1 MAGEL
6 QLMSSGPQE
15 KFFTLDPDYSHFLES
30 FKKHTNFSNEY
41 VDLDPENEADFGSTV
56 KFKIPQNQ
64 GDLLKTLS
72 LKVTLP
78 EINLSAGCYIE
89 SAGHALI
96 EHVDLIIG
104 GKVIQRLTSD
114 WLQIYSEHFVTQT
127 KQNALEELIGK
138 FPERTAHIRVSNPLI
153 AARNALGNEADI
165 SFFVD
170 LPFYFYNHPELAIP
184 LCAINRQE
192 VEVEFKLRTAQEIVI
207 LTSGDYADISQQN
220 PQPKI
225 KDFQLCAEVVHVD
238 CEERIKMQKS
248 KRDYLITQIQQNV
261 FDIASGVNTGQFKL
275 DFVNPVKEL
284 YFVVHR
290 YGSNVNATG
299 GYAVGTNLPT
309 IANSNFEGNFVTPF
323 DYDGLLEETGNK
335 YILWENLDHLTLTLD
350 GQEIITKDTGTMT
363 FLKAVQAAIHHSKT
377 QLIRRFYSYSFALQP
392 EEWYPTGQVNF
403 SLVKEQIL
411 NLSLTP
417 CIDFPRQVRV
427 YAVNYNILRVGEG
440 TAKTIFDLKY

>member
-1 MAGEL
+1 
-6 QLMSSGPQE
+6 
-15 KFFTLDPDYSHFLES
+15 
-30 FKKHTNFSNEY
+30 
-41 VDLDPENEADFGSTV
+41 
-56 KFKIPQNQ
+56 
-64 GDLLKTLS
+64 
-72 LKVTLP
+72 
-78 EINLSAGCYIE
+78 
-89 SAGHALI
+89 
-96 EHVDLIIG
+96 
-104 GKVIQRLTSD
+104 
-114 WLQIYSEHFVTQT
+114 
-127 KQNALEELIGK
+127 LIGK
-138 FPERTAHIRVSNPLI
+138 FPERTAHRRVSNRLI
-153 AARNALGNEADI
+153 VARNALGNTEDI

-207 LTSGDYADISQQN
+207 QIDGNKADISQQT
-220 PQPKI
+220 QPKI

-248 KRDYLITQIQQNV
+248 RRDYLITQIQQNV

-284 YFVVHR
+284 YFVIQR
-290 YGSNVNATG
+290 QGS
-299 GYAVGTNLPT
+299 VGTDE
-309 IANSNFEGNFVTPF
+309 FEFVTPF
-323 DYDGLLEETGNK
+323 DYDGILEETGNK

-350 GQEIITKDTGTMT
+350 GQEIITRDTGTMT

-411 NLSLTP
+411 NLSLNP
-417 CIDFPRQVRV
+417 CTGYSRQVRV

>member
-78 EINLSAGCYIE
+78 SITTSGVCYQE

-127 KQNALEELIGK
+127 KQIALEELIGK
-138 FPERTAHIRVSNPLI
+138 FPERTAHRRVSNRLI
-153 AARNALGNEADI
+153 VARNALGNTEDI

-207 LTSGDYADISQQN
+207 QTNGNKADISQQN

-248 KRDYLITQIQQNV
+248 RRDYLITQIQQNV
-261 FDIASGVNTGQFKL
+261 FDIASGVNTGQFKI

-284 YFVVHR
+284 YFVIQR
-290 YGSNVNATG
+290 QGS
-299 GYAVGTNLPT
+299 VGTDE
-309 IANSNFEGNFVTPF
+309 FEFVTPF
-323 DYDGLLEETGNK
+323 DYDGILEETGNK
-335 YILWENLDHLTLTLD
+335 YILWENLDNLTLTLD
-350 GQEIITKDTGTMT
+350 GQEIITRDTGTMT

-411 NLSLTP
+411 NLSLNP
-417 CIDFPRQVRV
+417 CTGYSRQVRV

>member
-78 EINLSAGCYIE
+78 SITTSGVCYQE

-127 KQNALEELIGK
+127 KQIALEELIGK
-138 FPERTAHIRVSNPLI
+138 FPERTAHRRVSNRLI
-153 AARNALGNEADI
+153 VARNALGNTQDI

-207 LTSGDYADISQQN
+207 KIDGSKADVSGLTL
-220 PQPKI
+220 KI

-248 KRDYLITQIQQNV
+248 RRDYLITQIQQNV

-284 YFVVHR
+284 YFVIQR
-290 YGSNVNATG
+290 QGS
-299 GYAVGTNLPT
+299 VGTDE
-309 IANSNFEGNFVTPF
+309 FEFVTPF
-323 DYDGLLEETGNK
+323 DYDGILEETGNK

>member
-1 MAGEL
+1 
-6 QLMSSGPQE
+6 
-15 KFFTLDPDYSHFLES
+15 LES

-78 EINLSAGCYIE
+78 SITTSGVCYQE

-127 KQNALEELIGK
+127 KQIALEELIGK
-138 FPERTAHIRVSNPLI
+138 FPERTAHRRVSNRLI
-153 AARNALGNEADI
+153 VARNALGNTQDI

-207 LTSGDYADISQQN
+207 QTNGNKADISQET
-220 PQPKI
+220 PKI

-248 KRDYLITQIQQNV
+248 RRDYLITQIQQNV

-284 YFVVHR
+284 YFVIQR
-290 YGSNVNATG
+290 QGS
-299 GYAVGTNLPT
+299 VGTDE
-309 IANSNFEGNFVTPF
+309 FEFVTPF
-323 DYDGLLEETGNK
+323 DYDGILEETGNK

-411 NLSLTP
+411 NLSLNP
-417 CIDFPRQVRV
+417 CTGYSRQVRV

>member
-78 EINLSAGCYIE
+78 HITTSGVCYQE

-127 KQNALEELIGK
+127 KQIALEELIGK
-138 FPERTAHIRVSNPLI
+138 FPERTAHRRVSNRLI
-153 AARNALGNEADI
+153 VARNALGNTEDI

-207 LTSGDYADISQQN
+207 QTNGNKADISQQN

-248 KRDYLITQIQQNV
+248 RRDYLITQIQQNV
-261 FDIASGVNTGQFKL
+261 FDIGLGLNTGQFKL

-284 YFVVHR
+284 YFVIQR
-290 YGSNVNATG
+290 QGS
-299 GYAVGTNLPT
+299 VGTDE
-309 IANSNFEGNFVTPF
+309 FEFVTPF
-323 DYDGLLEETGNK
+323 DYDGILEETGNK

-350 GQEIITKDTGTMT
+350 GQEIITRDTGTMT

-411 NLSLTP
+411 NLSLNP
-417 CIDFPRQVRV
+417 CTGYSRQVRV

>member
-6 QLMSSGPQE
+6 QLASSGPQE
-15 KFFTLDPDYSHFLES
+15 KFFTLDPDYSYFLES
-30 FKKHTNFSNEY
+30 FKKHTNFSNQY

-56 KFKIPQNQ
+56 KFRIPQNQ

-78 EINLSAGCYIE
+78 EIILAGGCYVE

-114 WLQIYSEHFVTQT
+114 YLQIYSEHFVTQT
-127 KQNALEELIGK
+127 KQLALEELIGK

-192 VEVEFKLRTAQEIVI
+192 VEVEFKLRNAQDIVI
-207 LTSGDYADISQQN
+207 LTAGDYADISGETK
-220 PQPKI
+220 KI
-225 KDFQLCAEVVHVD
+225 VDFQLCTEVVHLD
-238 CEERIKMQKS
+238 CEERIKFQKT
-248 KRDYLITQIQQNV
+248 KRDYLITQIQENV
-261 FDIASGVNTGQFKL
+261 FDVGVGVNTGKFKL
-275 DFVNPVKEL
+275 DFINPVKEL
-284 YFVVHR
+284 YFVVQRH
-290 YGSNVNATG
+290 GSNVNATG
-299 GYAVGTNLPT
+299 GYETGIGKPT

-323 DYDGLLEETGNK
+323 DYDNTSNVHDEK
-335 YILWENLDHLTLTLD
+335 YILYENLDHLALTLD
-350 GQEIITKDTGTMT
+350 GQEIITKDTGTMP

-411 NLSLTP
+411 DLSLTP

>member
-78 EINLSAGCYIE
+78 SITTSGVCYQE

-127 KQNALEELIGK
+127 KQIALEELIGK
-138 FPERTAHIRVSNPLI
+138 FPERTAHRRVSNRLI
-153 AARNALGNEADI
+153 VARNALGNTQDI

-207 LTSGDYADISQQN
+207 QTNGNKADISQET
-220 PQPKI
+220 PKI

-248 KRDYLITQIQQNV
+248 RRDYLITQIQQNV
-261 FDIASGVNTGQFKL
+261 FDVGLGLNTGQFKL

-284 YFVVHR
+284 YFVIQR
-290 YGSNVNATG
+290 QGS
-299 GYAVGTNLPT
+299 VGTDE
-309 IANSNFEGNFVTPF
+309 FEFVTPF
-323 DYDGLLEETGNK
+323 DYDGILEETGNK

-411 NLSLTP
+411 NLSLNP
-417 CIDFPRQVRV
+417 CTGYSRQVRV

-440 TAKTIFDLKY
+440 SAKTIFDLKY

>member
-78 EINLSAGCYIE
+78 SITTSGVCYQE

-127 KQNALEELIGK
+127 KQIALEELIGK
-138 FPERTAHIRVSNPLI
+138 FPERTAHRRVSNRLI
-153 AARNALGNEADI
+153 VARNALGNTQDI

-207 LTSGDYADISQQN
+207 QTNGNKADISQET
-220 PQPKI
+220 PKI

-248 KRDYLITQIQQNV
+248 RRDYLITQIQQNV
-261 FDIASGVNTGQFKL
+261 FDVGLGLNTGQFKL

-284 YFVVHR
+284 YFVIQR
-290 YGSNVNATG
+290 QGS
-299 GYAVGTNLPT
+299 VGTDE
-309 IANSNFEGNFVTPF
+309 FEFVTPF
-323 DYDGLLEETGNK
+323 DYDGILEETGNK

-411 NLSLTP
+411 NLSLNP
-417 CIDFPRQVRV
+417 CTGYSRQIRV

>member
-78 EINLSAGCYIE
+78 HITTSGVCYQE

-127 KQNALEELIGK
+127 KQIALEELIGK
-138 FPERTAHIRVSNPLI
+138 FPERTAHRRVSNRLI
-153 AARNALGNEADI
+153 VARNALGNTQDI

-207 LTSGDYADISQQN
+207 QTNGNKADISQET
-220 PQPKI
+220 PKI
-225 KDFQLCAEVVHVD
+225 KDFQLCVEVVHVD

-248 KRDYLITQIQQNV
+248 RRDYLITQIQQNV

-284 YFVVHR
+284 YFVIQR
-290 YGSNVNATG
+290 QGS
-299 GYAVGTNLPT
+299 VGTDE
-309 IANSNFEGNFVTPF
+309 FEFVTPF
-323 DYDGLLEETGNK
+323 DYDGILEETGNK

-411 NLSLTP
+411 NLSLNP
-417 CIDFPRQVRV
+417 CTGYSRQVRV

>member
-41 VDLDPENEADFGSTV
+41 VDLDPENEADFGSIV

-78 EINLSAGCYIE
+78 SITTSGVCYQE

-127 KQNALEELIGK
+127 KQIALEELIGK
-138 FPERTAHIRVSNPLI
+138 FPERTAHRRVSNRLI
-153 AARNALGNEADI
+153 VARNALGNTQDI

-207 LTSGDYADISQQN
+207 QTNGNKADISQETL
-220 PQPKI
+220 KI

-238 CEERIKMQKS
+238 CEERIKIQKS
-248 KRDYLITQIQQNV
+248 RRDYLITQIQQNV

-284 YFVVHR
+284 YFVIQR
-290 YGSNVNATG
+290 QGS
-299 GYAVGTNLPT
+299 VGTDE
-309 IANSNFEGNFVTPF
+309 FEFVTPF
-323 DYDGLLEETGNK
+323 DYDGILEETGNK

-411 NLSLTP
+411 NLSLNP
-417 CIDFPRQVRV
+417 CTGYSRQVRV

>member
-41 VDLDPENEADFGSTV
+41 VDLDPENEADFGSIV

-78 EINLSAGCYIE
+78 HITTSGVCYQE

-127 KQNALEELIGK
+127 KQIALEELIGK
-138 FPERTAHIRVSNPLI
+138 FPERTAHRRVSNRLI
-153 AARNALGNEADI
+153 VARNALGNTQDI

-207 LTSGDYADISQQN
+207 QTNGNKANISQET
-220 PQPKI
+220 PKI

-248 KRDYLITQIQQNV
+248 RRDYLITQIQQNV

-284 YFVVHR
+284 YFVIQR
-290 YGSNVNATG
+290 QGS
-299 GYAVGTNLPT
+299 VGTDE
-309 IANSNFEGNFVTPF
+309 FEFVTPF
-323 DYDGLLEETGNK
+323 DYDGILEETGNK

-392 EEWYPTGQVNF
+392 EEWYPTGQINL

-411 NLSLTP
+411 NLSLNP
-417 CIDFPRQVRV
+417 CTGYSRQVRV

>member
-78 EINLSAGCYIE
+78 SITTSGVCYQE

-127 KQNALEELIGK
+127 KQIALEELIGK
-138 FPERTAHIRVSNPLI
+138 FPERTAHRRVSNRLI
-153 AARNALGNEADI
+153 VARNALGNTEDI

-192 VEVEFKLRTAQEIVI
+192 VEVEVKLRTAQEIVI
-207 LTSGDYADISQQN
+207 QTNGNKADISQET
-220 PQPKI
+220 PKI

-248 KRDYLITQIQQNV
+248 RRDYLITQIQQNV

-284 YFVVHR
+284 YFVIQR
-290 YGSNVNATG
+290 QGS
-299 GYAVGTNLPT
+299 VGTGE
-309 IANSNFEGNFVTPF
+309 FEFVTPF
-323 DYDGLLEETGNK
+323 DYDGILEETGNK

-411 NLSLTP
+411 NLSLNP
-417 CIDFPRQVRV
+417 CTGYSRQVRV

>member
-78 EINLSAGCYIE
+78 HITTLGVCYQE

-127 KQNALEELIGK
+127 KQIALEELIGK
-138 FPERTAHIRVSNPLI
+138 FPERTAHRRVSNRLI
-153 AARNALGNEADI
+153 VARNALGNTEDI

-207 LTSGDYADISQQN
+207 QTNGNKADISQQN

-225 KDFQLCAEVVHVD
+225 KDFQLCVEVVHVD

-248 KRDYLITQIQQNV
+248 RRDYLITQIQQNV
-261 FDIASGVNTGQFKL
+261 FDVCLGLNTGQFKL

-284 YFVVHR
+284 YFVIQR
-290 YGSNVNATG
+290 QGS
-299 GYAVGTNLPT
+299 VGTDE
-309 IANSNFEGNFVTPF
+309 FEFVTPF
-323 DYDGLLEETGNK
+323 DYDGILEETGNK

-350 GQEIITKDTGTMT
+350 GQEIITRDTGTMT

-411 NLSLTP
+411 NLSLNP
-417 CIDFPRQVRV
+417 CTGYSRQVRV

>member
-78 EINLSAGCYIE
+78 SITTSGVCYQE

-127 KQNALEELIGK
+127 KQIALEELIGK
-138 FPERTAHIRVSNPLI
+138 FPERTAHRRVSNRLI
-153 AARNALGNEADI
+153 VARNALGNTRDI
-165 SFFVD
+165 SFFAD

-207 LTSGDYADISQQN
+207 QTNGNKADISQET
-220 PQPKI
+220 PKI

-248 KRDYLITQIQQNV
+248 RRDYLITQIQQNV

-284 YFVVHR
+284 YFVIQR
-290 YGSNVNATG
+290 QGS
-299 GYAVGTNLPT
+299 VGTNE
-309 IANSNFEGNFVTPF
+309 FEFVTPF
-323 DYDGLLEETGNK
+323 DYDGILEETGNK

-392 EEWYPTGQVNF
+392 EEWYPTGQNNF

-411 NLSLTP
+411 NLSLNP
-417 CIDFPRQVRV
+417 CTGYSRQVRV

>member
-6 QLMSSGPQE
+6 QLASSGPQE
-15 KFFTLDPDYSHFLES
+15 KFFTLDPDYSYFLES
-30 FKKHTNFSNEY
+30 FKKHTNFSNQY

-56 KFKIPQNQ
+56 KFRIPQNQ

-78 EINLSAGCYIE
+78 EIILAGGCYIE

-114 WLQIYSEHFVTQT
+114 YLQIYSEHFVTQT

-138 FPERTAHIRVSNPLI
+138 FPERTAHRRVSNRLI
-153 AARNALGNEADI
+153 VARNALGNEEDI

-207 LTSGDYADISQQN
+207 LTNGNKADISGETK
-220 PQPKI
+220 KI
-225 KDFQLCAEVVHVD
+225 IDFQLCTEVVHVD
-238 CEERIKMQKS
+238 CEERIKIQKS

-261 FDIASGVNTGQFKL
+261 FDVASGVNTGKFKL
-275 DFVNPVKEL
+275 DFINPVKEL
-284 YFVVHR
+284 YFVIQR
-290 YGSNVNATG
+290 QGS
-299 GYAVGTNLPT
+299 VGTNE
-309 IANSNFEGNFVTPF
+309 FQFVTPF
-323 DYDGLLEETGNK
+323 DYDGILEQTAAGK
-335 YILWENLDHLTLTLD
+335 YVLWENLDHLTLTLD
-350 GQEIITKDTGTMT
+350 GQEIITKDTGTMP

-411 NLSLTP
+411 NLSLNP
-417 CIDFPRQVRV
+417 CTGYSRQVRV

>member
-41 VDLDPENEADFGSTV
+41 VDLDPENEADFGSIV

-78 EINLSAGCYIE
+78 SITTSGVCYQE

-127 KQNALEELIGK
+127 KQIALEELIGK
-138 FPERTAHIRVSNPLI
+138 FPERTAHRRVSNRLI
-153 AARNALGNEADI
+153 VARNALGNTRDI
-165 SFFVD
+165 SFFAD

-207 LTSGDYADISQQN
+207 QTNGNKADISQET
-220 PQPKI
+220 PKI

-248 KRDYLITQIQQNV
+248 RRDYLITQIQQNV

-284 YFVVHR
+284 YFVIQR
-290 YGSNVNATG
+290 QGS
-299 GYAVGTNLPT
+299 VGTNE
-309 IANSNFEGNFVTPF
+309 FEFVTPF
-323 DYDGLLEETGNK
+323 DYDGILEETGNK

-392 EEWYPTGQVNF
+392 EEWYPTGQNNF

-411 NLSLTP
+411 NLSLNP
-417 CIDFPRQVRV
+417 CTGYSRQVRV

>member
-78 EINLSAGCYIE
+78 SITTSGVCYQE
-89 SAGHALI
+89 SAGHALV

-127 KQNALEELIGK
+127 KQIALEELIGK
-138 FPERTAHIRVSNPLI
+138 FPERTAHRRVSNRLI
-153 AARNALGNEADI
+153 VARNALGNTQDI

-207 LTSGDYADISQQN
+207 QTNGNKADISQET
-220 PQPKI
+220 PKI

-248 KRDYLITQIQQNV
+248 RRDYLITQIQQNV

-284 YFVVHR
+284 YFVIQR
-290 YGSNVNATG
+290 QGS
-299 GYAVGTNLPT
+299 VGTDE
-309 IANSNFEGNFVTPF
+309 FEFVTPF
-323 DYDGLLEETGNK
+323 DYDGILEETGNK

-411 NLSLTP
+411 NLSLNP
-417 CIDFPRQVRV
+417 CTGYSRQVRV

>member
-78 EINLSAGCYIE
+78 SITTSGVCYQE

-127 KQNALEELIGK
+127 KQIALEELIGK
-138 FPERTAHIRVSNPLI
+138 FPERTAHRRVSAKEI
-153 AARNALGNEADI
+153 VARNALGNTEDI

-192 VEVEFKLRTAQEIVI
+192 VEVEFKLRTAQEIVVK
-207 LTSGDYADISQQN
+207 TDGQKADISQQN

-248 KRDYLITQIQQNV
+248 RRDYLITQIQQNV

-275 DFVNPVKEL
+275 DFVNPLKEL
-284 YFVVHR
+284 YFVIQR
-290 YGSNVNATG
+290 QGS
-299 GYAVGTNLPT
+299 VGTGE
-309 IANSNFEGNFVTPF
+309 FEFVTPF
-323 DYDGLLEETGNK
+323 DYDGILEETGNK

-350 GQEIITKDTGTMT
+350 GQEIITRDTGTMT

-411 NLSLTP
+411 NLSLNP
-417 CIDFPRQVRV
+417 CTGYSRQVRV

>member
-41 VDLDPENEADFGSTV
+41 VDLDPENEADFGSIV

-78 EINLSAGCYIE
+78 SITTSGVCYQE

-127 KQNALEELIGK
+127 KQIALEELIGK
-138 FPERTAHIRVSNPLI
+138 FPERTAHRRVSNRLI
-153 AARNALGNEADI
+153 VARNALGNTQDI

-207 LTSGDYADISQQN
+207 QTNGNKADISQET
-220 PQPKI
+220 PKI

-248 KRDYLITQIQQNV
+248 RRDYLITQIQQNV

-284 YFVVHR
+284 YFVIQR
-290 YGSNVNATG
+290 QGS
-299 GYAVGTNLPT
+299 VGTNE
-309 IANSNFEGNFVTPF
+309 FEFVTPF
-323 DYDGLLEETGNK
+323 DYDGILEETGNK

-392 EEWYPTGQVNF
+392 EEWYPTGQNNF

-411 NLSLTP
+411 NLSLNP
-417 CIDFPRQVRV
+417 CTGYSRQVRV

>member
-6 QLMSSGPQE
+6 QLASSGPQE

-78 EINLSAGCYIE
+78 HITTSGVCYIE

-114 WLQIYSEHFVTQT
+114 YLQIYSEHFVTQT
-127 KQNALEELIGK
+127 KQIALEELIGK
-138 FPERTAHIRVSNPLI
+138 FPERTAFRRVSNRLI
-153 AARNALGNEADI
+153 VARNALGNTEDI

-170 LPFYFYNHPELAIP
+170 LPFYFYNHPELAVP

-192 VEVEFKLRTAQEIVI
+192 VEVEFKLRTAQEIVVK
-207 LTSGDYADISQQN
+207 TDGKKADISQQN

-225 KDFQLCAEVVHVD
+225 IDFQLCAEVVHVD
-238 CEERIKMQKS
+238 CEERIKIQKS
-248 KRDYLITQIQQNV
+248 KRDYLITQIQQNI
-261 FDIASGVNTGQFKL
+261 FDVASGVNTGKFKL
-275 DFVNPVKEL
+275 DFINPVKEL
-284 YFVVHR
+284 YFVIQR
-290 YGSNVNATG
+290 QGS
-299 GYAVGTNLPT
+299 VGTNE
-309 IANSNFEGNFVTPF
+309 FEFVTPF
-323 DYDGLLEETGNK
+323 DYDGILEETGNK
-335 YILWENLDHLTLTLD
+335 YILWENLDHLALTLD
-350 GQEIITKDTGTMT
+350 GQEIITKDTGTMP

-411 NLSLTP
+411 DLSLHP
-417 CIDFPRQVRV
+417 CTGYSRQVRV
-427 YAVNYNILRVGEG
+427 YAVNYNTLRVSEG

>member
-6 QLMSSGPQE
+6 QLASSGPQE

-78 EINLSAGCYIE
+78 HITTSGVCYIE

-114 WLQIYSEHFVTQT
+114 YLQIYSEHFVTQT
-127 KQNALEELIGK
+127 KQIALEELIGK
-138 FPERTAHIRVSNPLI
+138 FPERTAFRRVSAKEI
-153 AARNALGNEADI
+153 VARNALGNTEDI

-192 VEVEFKLRTAQEIVI
+192 VEVEFKLRTAQEIVVK
-207 LTSGDYADISQQN
+207 TDGKKADISQQN

-225 KDFQLCAEVVHVD
+225 IDFQLCAEVVHVD
-238 CEERIKMQKS
+238 CEERIKIQKS
-248 KRDYLITQIQQNV
+248 KRDYLITQIQQNI
-261 FDIASGVNTGQFKL
+261 FDVASGVNTGKFKL
-275 DFVNPVKEL
+275 DFINPVKEL
-284 YFVVHR
+284 YFVIQR
-290 YGSNVNATG
+290 QGS
-299 GYAVGTNLPT
+299 VGTNE
-309 IANSNFEGNFVTPF
+309 FEFVTPF
-323 DYDGLLEETGNK
+323 DYDGILEETGNK

-350 GQEIITKDTGTMT
+350 GQDIITKDTGTMP

-411 NLSLTP
+411 DLSLHP
-417 CIDFPRQVRV
+417 CTGYSRQVRV
-427 YAVNYNILRVGEG
+427 YAVNYNTLRVSEG

>member
-78 EINLSAGCYIE
+78 HITTSGVCYQE
-89 SAGHALI
+89 STGHALI

-127 KQNALEELIGK
+127 KQIALEELIGK
-138 FPERTAHIRVSNPLI
+138 FPERTAHVRVSAKEI
-153 AARNALGNEADI
+153 VARNALGNIEDI

-207 LTSGDYADISQQN
+207 KTDGKKADISQQN

-225 KDFQLCAEVVHVD
+225 KDFQLCADVVHVD

-248 KRDYLITQIQQNV
+248 RRDYLITQIQQNV
-261 FDIASGVNTGQFKL
+261 FDIASGVNTGRFKL
-275 DFVNPVKEL
+275 DFVNPLKEL
-284 YFVVHR
+284 YFVIQR
-290 YGSNVNATG
+290 QGS
-299 GYAVGTNLPT
+299 VGTNEFQF
-309 IANSNFEGNFVTPF
+309 ATPF
-323 DYDGLLEETGNK
+323 DYDGILEVTGNK
-335 YILWENLDHLTLTLD
+335 YVLWENLDHLTLTLD

-411 NLSLTP
+411 NLSLNP
-417 CIDFPRQVRV
+417 CTGYSRQVRV

>member
-78 EINLSAGCYIE
+78 HITTSGVCYQE

-127 KQNALEELIGK
+127 KQIALEELIGK
-138 FPERTAHIRVSNPLI
+138 FPERTAHRRVSAKEI
-153 AARNALGNEADI
+153 VARNALGNTEDI

-192 VEVEFKLRTAQEIVI
+192 VEVEFKLRTAQEIVVK
-207 LTSGDYADISQQN
+207 TDGTKADISQQN

-248 KRDYLITQIQQNV
+248 RRDYLITQIQQNV

-275 DFVNPVKEL
+275 DFVNPLKEL
-284 YFVVHR
+284 YFVIQR
-290 YGSNVNATG
+290 QGS
-299 GYAVGTNLPT
+299 VGTGE
-309 IANSNFEGNFVTPF
+309 FEFVTPF
-323 DYDGLLEETGNK
+323 DYDGILEETGNK

-350 GQEIITKDTGTMT
+350 GQEIITRDTGTMT

-417 CIDFPRQVRV
+417 CTGYSRQVRV

>member
-1 MAGEL
+1 
-6 QLMSSGPQE
+6 
-15 KFFTLDPDYSHFLES
+15 LES

-64 GDLLKTLS
+64 GDLVKTLS

-78 EINLSAGCYIE
+78 HITTSGVCYQE
-89 SAGHALI
+89 STGHALI
-96 EHVDLIIG
+96 EYVDLIIG

-127 KQNALEELIGK
+127 KQIALEELIGK
-138 FPERTAHIRVSNPLI
+138 FPERTAHVRVSAREI
-153 AARNALGNEADI
+153 IARNALGNIEDI

-207 LTSGDYADISQQN
+207 QTDGKKADISQQN

-225 KDFQLCAEVVHVD
+225 KDFQLCADVVHVD

-248 KRDYLITQIQQNV
+248 RRDYLITQIQQNV

-284 YFVVHR
+284 YFVIQRQGSV
-290 YGSNVNATG
+290 GSNEFQFATQ
-299 GYAVGTNLPT
+299 
-309 IANSNFEGNFVTPF
+309 F
-323 DYDGLLEETGNK
+323 DYDGILEVTGNK
-335 YILWENLDHLTLTLD
+335 YVLWENLDHLTLTLD

-411 NLSLTP
+411 NLSLNP
-417 CIDFPRQVRV
+417 CTGYSRQVRA

>member
-78 EINLSAGCYIE
+78 SITTSGVCYQE

-127 KQNALEELIGK
+127 KQIALEELIGK
-138 FPERTAHIRVSNPLI
+138 FPERTAHRRVSAKEI
-153 AARNALGNEADI
+153 VARNALGNGEDI

-207 LTSGDYADISQQN
+207 KIDGSKADVSGLTL
-220 PQPKI
+220 KI

-248 KRDYLITQIQQNV
+248 RRDYLITQIQQNV
-261 FDIASGVNTGQFKL
+261 FDVGLGLNTGQFKL

-284 YFVVHR
+284 YFVIQR
-290 YGSNVNATG
+290 QGS
-299 GYAVGTNLPT
+299 VGTDE
-309 IANSNFEGNFVTPF
+309 FEFVTPF
-323 DYDGLLEETGNK
+323 DYDGILEETGNK

-411 NLSLTP
+411 NLSLNP
-417 CIDFPRQVRV
+417 CTGYSRQVRV

>member
-78 EINLSAGCYIE
+78 SITTSGVCYQE

-127 KQNALEELIGK
+127 KQIALEELIGK
-138 FPERTAHIRVSNPLI
+138 FPERTAHRRVSNRLI
-153 AARNALGNEADI
+153 VARNALGNTQDI

-192 VEVEFKLRTAQEIVI
+192 VEVEFKIRTAQEIVI
-207 LTSGDYADISQQN
+207 QTNGNKADISQET
-220 PQPKI
+220 PKI

-248 KRDYLITQIQQNV
+248 RRDYLITQIQQNV

-284 YFVVHR
+284 YFVIQR
-290 YGSNVNATG
+290 QGS
-299 GYAVGTNLPT
+299 VGTDE
-309 IANSNFEGNFVTPF
+309 FEFVTPF
-323 DYDGLLEETGNK
+323 DYDGILEETGNK

-411 NLSLTP
+411 NLSLNP
-417 CIDFPRQVRV
+417 CTGYSRQVRV

>member
-78 EINLSAGCYIE
+78 HITTSGVCYQE

-127 KQNALEELIGK
+127 KQIALEELIGK
-138 FPERTAHIRVSNPLI
+138 FPERTAHRRVSNRLI
-153 AARNALGNEADI
+153 VARNALGNTQDI

-207 LTSGDYADISQQN
+207 QTNGNKADISQET
-220 PQPKI
+220 PKI
-225 KDFQLCAEVVHVD
+225 KDFQLCVEVVHVD

-248 KRDYLITQIQQNV
+248 RRDYLITQIQQNV
-261 FDIASGVNTGQFKL
+261 FDVGLGLNTGQFKL

-284 YFVVHR
+284 YFVIQR
-290 YGSNVNATG
+290 QGS
-299 GYAVGTNLPT
+299 VGTDE
-309 IANSNFEGNFVTPF
+309 FEFVTPF
-323 DYDGLLEETGNK
+323 DYDGILEETGNK

-350 GQEIITKDTGTMT
+350 GQEIITRDTGTMT

-411 NLSLTP
+411 NLSLNP
-417 CIDFPRQVRV
+417 CTGYSRQVRV

>member
-78 EINLSAGCYIE
+78 SITTSGVCYQE

-127 KQNALEELIGK
+127 KQIALEELIGK
-138 FPERTAHIRVSNPLI
+138 FPERTAHRRVSNRLI
-153 AARNALGNEADI
+153 VARNALGNTRDI
-165 SFFVD
+165 SFFAD

-207 LTSGDYADISQQN
+207 QTNGNKADISQET
-220 PQPKI
+220 PKI

-248 KRDYLITQIQQNV
+248 RRDYLITQIQQNV

-284 YFVVHR
+284 YFVIQR
-290 YGSNVNATG
+290 QGS
-299 GYAVGTNLPT
+299 VGTDE
-309 IANSNFEGNFVTPF
+309 FEFVTPF
-323 DYDGLLEETGNK
+323 DYDGILEETGNK

-411 NLSLTP
+411 NLSLNP
-417 CIDFPRQVRV
+417 CTGYSRQVRV

>member
-6 QLMSSGPQE
+6 QLASSGPQE
-15 KFFTLDPDYSHFLES
+15 KFFTLDPDYSYFLES
-30 FKKHTNFSNEY
+30 FKKHTNFSNQY
-41 VDLDPENEADFGSTV
+41 VDLEPENEADFGSTV
-56 KFKIPQNQ
+56 KFRIPQNQ

-78 EINLSAGCYIE
+78 EIILAGGCYIE

-114 WLQIYSEHFVTQT
+114 YLQIYSEHFVTQT

-138 FPERTAHIRVSNPLI
+138 FPERTAHRRVSNRLI
-153 AARNALGNEADI
+153 VARNALGNEEDI

-207 LTSGDYADISQQN
+207 LTNGNKADISGETK
-220 PQPKI
+220 KI
-225 KDFQLCAEVVHVD
+225 IDFQLCTEVVHVD
-238 CEERIKMQKS
+238 CEERIKIQKS

-261 FDIASGVNTGQFKL
+261 FDVASGVNTGKFKL
-275 DFVNPVKEL
+275 DFTNPVKEL
-284 YFVVHR
+284 YFVIQR
-290 YGSNVNATG
+290 QGN
-299 GYAVGTNLPT
+299 VGTNE
-309 IANSNFEGNFVTPF
+309 FQFVTPF
-323 DYDGLLEETGNK
+323 DYDGILEETGNK

-350 GQEIITKDTGTMT
+350 GQEIITKDTGTMP

-411 NLSLTP
+411 NLSLNP
-417 CIDFPRQVRV
+417 CTGYSRQVRV